1 MTYFEHTK
9 RDLAEARKEL
19 GELVLALADD
29 TVRKM
34 NGELPGNPEAEHEYD
49 RTYLLEDLLTRL
61 SELVETEARVD
72 LDLFPNV
79 GESIRVRPAYPLLDN
94 EIEGEVV
101 TNEIGAGEATQEIG
115 VALYSS
121 RNAKTSRHGV
131 ASQGITRVEEG
142 GAYKR

>member
-19 GELVLALADD
+19 GELMLALADD
-29 TVRKM
+29 TDRKM
-34 NGELPGNPEAEHEYD
+34 NGELPGNPDAEHEYD
-49 RTYLLEDLLTRL
+49 RGYLLEDLLTRL
-61 SELVETEARVD
+61 VELAEENGAVR
-72 LDLFPNV
+72 DLFPN
-79 GESIRVRPAYPLLDN
+79 ITTRPVCAYSLLDN

-101 TNEIGAGEATQEIG
+101 VNEIEGGEVTRDLSP
-115 VALYSS
+115 ALYSS

-142 GAYKR
+142 GAYRR